1 MQRACSF
8 RWCRSLAAIACIG
21 TAFTM
26 ANAATKLAFP
36 VHAAFNSMHAQSS
49 NVQTASVQQGPDNG
63 DTSQNGE
70 LTADASSSKPY
81 VIGIGDVVH
90 VDVFN
95 NAQLA
100 ARSVVRPDGK
110 ISLPLLSDVAIA
122 GMTPKSA
129 EQLLD
134 QKFEAFIK
142 HPVVTVSVVEVHSRV
157 VYITGEVLRPG
168 AYALGETLNVV
179 QLVSRAGGTTA
190 YAKKKQLYVL
200 RAGQGGT
207 RIKVDYKKVLQG
219 QHVEENVQLYSGDT
233 VVVP

>member
-1 MQRACSF
+1 MQKARSF
-8 RWCRSLAAIACIG
+8 RWCRSIAAVALTACCALVIA
-21 TAFTM
+21 
-26 ANAATKLAFP
+26 ANASAIRLRDAP
-36 VHAAFNSMHAQSS
+36 VSTVAAAQAASAQQEPDSRVNVRSGEPTAGANS
-49 NVQTASVQQGPDNG
+49 GR
-63 DTSQNGE
+63 
-70 LTADASSSKPY
+70 PY
-81 VIGIGDVVH
+81 VIGIGDVVN

-100 ARSVVRPDGK
+100 SRSVVRPDGK

-122 GMTPKSA
+122 GMTPKAA

-134 QKFEAFIK
+134 QKFEAFLK

-168 AYALGETLNVV
+168 AYALGESLNVV

-219 QHVEENVQLYSGDT
+219 QNVEENVQLYSGDT